1 MLSGETSVG
10 AFPIETVR
18 TMAAIIESTEE
29 NGGERIAS
37 IPVTSRRIGPA
48 SFARQQPV
56 SPSTWMP
63 VIW

>member
-37 IPVTSRRIGPA
+37 IPGF
-48 SFARQQPV
+48 FADRAG
-56 SPSTWMP
+56 
-63 VIW
+63 VIV